1 MEVES
6 KPKTHILATQPLSS
20 NQSSSTQF
28 QLVFDRA
35 NLKAYTFLSRD
46 KLFTV
51 DLADP
56 IFPSKQSFRLQQE
69 VFDLHYEDEEDFDRS
84 RNQNRE
90 RVDEALFAEN
100 KRMMLLRLGKRIYVQ
115 VVNFEKKLEG
125 VSDLRVLRLNP
136 MVEKE
141 VFRIRFL
148 PFQGQFKADFRSL
161 YLSDKCGSTQRQI
174 IRIYI

>member
-6 KPKTHILATQPLSS
+6 RPETHILATHPLTS
-20 NQSSSTQF
+20 NQSCSTQF

-35 NLKAYTFLSRD
+35 NLKAYTFLSPY

-69 VFDLHYEDEEDFDRS
+69 VFDLHYEDEGVSNES
-84 RNQNRE
+84 QNQNRG

-100 KRMMLLRLGKRIYVQ
+100 KRMMLLRVGKRIYVQ
-115 VVNFEKKLEG
+115 VVNFERKLEG

-148 PFQGQFKADFRSL
+148 PFQGRFVPDF
-161 YLSDKCGSTQRQI
+161 GS
-174 IRIYI
+174 